1 MISYYQCLVSFFI
14 LIVGEGF
21 LHAHSA
27 LVEEERLE
35 EFYRRNHTWPA
46 VYNPSTEGWK
56 KINDRRFAQI
66 SQIENSGQRYEGYLQ
81 TVMSAIVA
89 PNFTENGW
97 GLTRAPQGLVDDLRQ
112 AIRDGLADATPEGN
126 VEVIEGLSPLFI
138 KRKDLT
144 NRVLHELLPMHE
156 EWSKI
161 KLKPSNSYGFRLY
174 RNESRLNMHVDK
186 PETHVISSILHI
198 DHSKDSDPWPL
209 VIEDFQGNT
218 VEIVLEAGDMLF
230 YESSKCFHGRPT
242 KFNGSWYTSVFTHY
256 QPADPEWKKSD
267 RSLSAH
273 YAIPSI
279 WIRSPKSMQAGFKQ
293 YEMMEG
299 EVQSRLQMV
308 GTSMKEPECEHNW
321 CGLSNSIKYFG
332 PATFGEVLTA
342 DGSTEASGGN
352 EEL

>member
-1 MISYYQCLVSFFI
+1 M
-14 LIVGEGF
+14 GTDF
-21 LHAHSA
+21 LHVHSA
-27 LVEEERLE
+27 LVETERLE

-46 VYNPSTEGWK
+46 EYNPQTEGWK

-66 SQIENSGQRYEGYLQ
+66 SQIEDSGQRYEGYLQ

-97 GLTRAPQGLVDDLRQ
+97 GLTRAPQNLVNDLRQ
-112 AIRDGLADATPEGN
+112 AIIDGLPNAKPEGD
-126 VEVIEGLSPLFI
+126 VEVIEGLVPLFI
-138 KRKDLT
+138 QRRDLT

-156 EWSKI
+156 EWSNM
-161 KLKPSNSYGFRLY
+161 KLEPSNSYGFRLY
-174 RNESRLNMHVDK
+174 RNESRLNMHIDK

-198 DHSKDSDPWPL
+198 DHSEDSEPWPL

-218 VEIVLEAGDMLF
+218 VEVVLESGDMLF

-256 QPADPEWKKSD
+256 QPADPDWRKSE

-273 YAIPSI
+273 YAIPPI
-279 WIRSPKSMQAGFKQ
+279 WSRSPKFMNAGFRQ
-293 YEMMEG
+293 YELIEG

-308 GTSMKEPECEHNW
+308 GTSIKEPDCEHTW
-321 CGLSNSIKYFG
+321 CGLSNSLKYSG
-332 PATFGEVLTA
+332 PAAFGEVLTTS
-342 DGSTEASGGN
+342 GSNKNSGGN
-352 EEL
+352 DEL